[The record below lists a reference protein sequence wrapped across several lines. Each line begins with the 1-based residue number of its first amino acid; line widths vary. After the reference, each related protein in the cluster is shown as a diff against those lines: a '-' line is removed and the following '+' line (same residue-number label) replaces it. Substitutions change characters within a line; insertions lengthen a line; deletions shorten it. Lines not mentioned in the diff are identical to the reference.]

1 MTTQNS
7 NPVNAEETQID
18 DLTPE
23 KDEADDVKGGAQ
35 IEKMEL
41 TVERLVRAS

>member
-7 NPVNAEETQID
+7 NPGNAEESQID
-18 DLTPE
+18 DLTPD
-23 KDEADDVKGGAQ
+23 KDEAADVKGGLQ

-41 TVERLVRAS
+41 TVERLVRVS